1 MNYTYSK
8 GILEQEG
15 CRPNQRMLISTRKG
29 KTEEKKIGK
38 KIKGGEKNETY
49 WVKCYHLLL
58 GFMDTLV
65 FIILLYNL
73 FNIVFMI
80 NR

>member
-38 KIKGGEKNETY
+38 KIKGGEKKWNI
-49 WVKCYHLLL
+49 L
-58 GFMDTLV
+58 GKMLSLVTWIHGYIGVYYITL
-65 FIILLYNL
+65 
-73 FNIVFMI
+73 
-80 NR
+80 